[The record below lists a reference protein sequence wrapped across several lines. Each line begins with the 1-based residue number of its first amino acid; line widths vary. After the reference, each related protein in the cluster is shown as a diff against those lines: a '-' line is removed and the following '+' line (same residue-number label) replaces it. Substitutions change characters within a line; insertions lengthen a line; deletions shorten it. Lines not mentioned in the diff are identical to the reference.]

1 MLTLQGAVDKLREEN
16 LIGTELKNF
25 KQDGKRAMFS
35 CPFHHDVHPSANL
48 FEWNGSVIF
57 HCFGCNKTMSFER
70 FLKGLT
76 GKEIKEKR
84 LRDGYKFDLTEFAEG
99 LHSRFL
105 LLLDGYKDWRFDDEP
120 KLAQEALKYLQSR
133 GFDLEDIK
141 KYKIGFFYGKLREH
155 KEIEGIEE
163 LVKKNSKIRT
173 GECFL
178 TFPIYDKGYNE
189 VLNIQFE
196 DFLGR
201 STKTNTKFNLSG
213 LEVSLWY
220 SEKFDPGYSWVITEG
235 IYDAMSFAKA
245 GYSAIA
251 TLGNPLAGG
260 KIGELKNLEELI
272 LCFDNDGA
280 GKEFTEKIKRE
291 LATTKIKV
299 YEIRLPEGV
308 KDANELLMKEGVE
321 GIERLDPIEVDFYPV
336 WSKKIGWI
344 IERYEKSKEK
354 AIPIPREFDF
364 LDDIFKADNGKGRG
378 KLFPGLYA
386 LAGMPGV
393 GKTTFLNQLCN
404 ELAKE
409 KVYSV
414 YFLSEEAEHVLLART
429 KIKEGLKSIRDLI
442 GLDFLNYRIT
452 IEMTMDYRAEKLKEI
467 MEGILNRLN
476 TDRALLVIDS
486 LQALRLSGDTEKKMQ
501 LREKTIL
508 KTEYLA
514 NIARDL
520 QIPVIFSSFIAREFY
535 NGGPSLSIFKESGDI
550 EYLIDVGMALWR
562 EKKDDKNDED
572 EQGDET
578 QEVYLSVLKNRF
590 GRLDDKI
597 KLRFRAERM
606 KFERY

>member
-1 MLTLQGAVDKLREEN
+1 MLTLAEAVDKLREEN
-16 LIGTELKNF
+16 LIDTKLKNF
-25 KQDGKRAMFS
+25 KYDGKRAMFS

-48 FEWNGSVIF
+48 FNNNGVIF

-70 FLKGLT
+70 FLKELT
-76 GKEIKEKR
+76 GKESKER
-84 LRDGYKFDLTEFAEG
+84 FSDGYRFNLTDFAEG
-99 LHSRFL
+99 LHNRFL
-105 LLLDGYKDWRFDDEP
+105 LLLDGYKDWRFEDEP
-120 KLAQEALKYLQSR
+120 RLAQKAYEYLQSR
-133 GFDLEDIK
+133 GFDLEDIRR
-141 KYKIGFFYGKLREH
+141 YRIGFFYGKLREH
-155 KEIEGIEE
+155 KEIEGMEE

-178 TFPIYDKGYNE
+178 TFPIYDKGYSE

-201 STKTNTKFNLSG
+201 GTKTNTKFNLSG

-251 TLGNPLAGG
+251 TLGALTEA
-260 KIGELKNLEELI
+260 KIKQLKELEELI
-272 LCFDNDGA
+272 LCFDNDDVGR
-280 GKEFTEKIKRE
+280 KFTEKIKKE

-299 YEIRLPEGV
+299 YEIKLPDGV
-308 KDANELLMKEGVE
+308 KDANELLIKEQKE
-321 GIERLDPIEVDFYPV
+321 GIEKLEPIEVDFYPT
-336 WSKKIGWI
+336 WSKKIDWI

-354 AIPIPREFDF
+354 AIPIPREFKF
-364 LDDIFKADNGKGRG
+364 LDDIFKADNGKEKG
-378 KLFPGLYA
+378 KLLAGLYA

-429 KIKEGLKSIRDLI
+429 RIKEELKNIRDLK

-452 IEMTMDYRAEKLKEI
+452 IEMSIDYRAERLKEI
-467 MEGILNRLN
+467 IEGILNRLN

-486 LQALRLSGDTEKKMQ
+486 LQALRLSEDVEKKMQ

-514 NIARDL
+514 NIVRDL

-535 NGGPSLSIFKESGDI
+535 KGKPTLSIFKESGDI

-562 EKKDDKNDED
+562 EEKDKGDDE
-572 EQGDET
+572 EEK
-578 QEVYLSVLKNRF
+578 EVKLTILKNRF
-590 GRLDDKI
+590 GKI
-597 KLRFRAERM
+597 KEKALKFNTKKM
-606 KFERY
+606 KFEAY